1 MSEILPVEKCIDLTP
16 AAFTEARRLLE
27 SEADTAN
34 NALRVYVEQGGCSG
48 MQYGLVFDEERE
60 GDHRIDFE
68 GLLVVVDKISADHLH
83 GSVVDFSDDLNDGG
97 FKVTNPNAKTTCG
110 CGSSFSIE

>member
-1 MSEILPVEKCIDLTP
+1 MTGTHSVEKCVELTP
-16 AAFTEARRLLE
+16 AAFAEARRLLE
-27 SEADTAN
+27 SEADAAN
-34 NALRVYVEQGGCSG
+34 SALRVYVEQGGCSG

-60 GDHRIDFE
+60 GDHTIDFE
-68 GLLVVVDKISADHLH
+68 GLPVVVDKISADHLH

-110 CGSSFSIE
+110 CGKSFES

>member
-1 MSEILPVEKCIDLTP
+1 MTGTHLVEKCVDLTP
-16 AAFTEARRLLE
+16 AAFTEARRLSE

-60 GDHRIDFE
+60 GDHRIEFE
-68 GLLVVVDKISADHLH
+68 ELLVVVDKISADHLY

-110 CGSSFSIE
+110 CGKSFES

>member
-1 MSEILPVEKCIDLTP
+1 MSEALPVEKCIDLTP

-68 GLLVVVDKISADHLH
+68 GLLVVVDKISGDHLR

-97 FKVTNPNAKTTCG
+97 FKVTNPKAKTTCG
-110 CGSSFSIE
+110 CGKSFES

>member
-1 MSEILPVEKCIDLTP
+1 MTGAYPVEKCVDLTP
-16 AAFTEARRLLE
+16 AAFTEARRLSE
-27 SEADTAN
+27 SEADTTN

-60 GDHRIDFE
+60 GDHRIEFE
-68 GLLVVVDKISADHLH
+68 ELLVVVDKISADHLY

-110 CGSSFSIE
+110 CGKSFES

>member
-1 MSEILPVEKCIDLTP
+1 MSETLPVEKSIDLTP
-16 AAFTEARRLLE
+16 AAFTEARRLLVSE
-27 SEADTAN
+27 SDTAK

-68 GLLVVVDKISADHLH
+68 GLFVVVDKISADHLR

-97 FKVTNPNAKTTCG
+97 FKVSNPKAKTTCG
-110 CGSSFSIE
+110 CGQSFES

>member
-1 MSEILPVEKCIDLTP
+1 
-16 AAFTEARRLLE
+16 
-27 SEADTAN
+27 
-34 NALRVYVEQGGCSG
+34 

-68 GLLVVVDKISADHLH
+68 GLLVVVDKISEDHLR

-97 FKVTNPNAKTTCG
+97 FKVTNPKAKTTCG
-110 CGSSFSIE
+110 CGKSFES

>member
-1 MSEILPVEKCIDLTP
+1 MTGTHLVEKCVDLTP
-16 AAFTEARRLLE
+16 AAFTEARRLSE
-27 SEADTAN
+27 SEADTTN

-60 GDHRIDFE
+60 GDHRIEFE
-68 GLLVVVDKISADHLH
+68 ELLVVVDKISADHLY

-110 CGSSFSIE
+110 CGKSFES

>member
-16 AAFTEARRLLE
+16 AAFAEAKRLLE
-27 SEADTAN
+27 SEVDIAN

-60 GDHRIDFE
+60 GDHRIEFE
-68 GLLVVVDKISADHLH
+68 GLFVVVDKISANHLR

-97 FKVTNPNAKTTCG
+97 FKVTNPKAKTTCG
-110 CGSSFSIE
+110 CGKSFES

>member
-16 AAFTEARRLLE
+16 AAFAEAKRLLE
-27 SEADTAN
+27 SEVDTAN

-68 GLLVVVDKISADHLH
+68 GLFVVVDKISADHLR

-97 FKVTNPNAKTTCG
+97 FKVTNPQAKTTCG
-110 CGSSFSIE
+110 CGKSFES